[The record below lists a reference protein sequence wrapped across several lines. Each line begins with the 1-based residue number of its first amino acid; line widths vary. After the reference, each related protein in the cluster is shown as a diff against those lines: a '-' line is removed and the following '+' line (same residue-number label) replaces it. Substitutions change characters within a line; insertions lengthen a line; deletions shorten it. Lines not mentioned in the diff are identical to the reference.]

1 LLRRGASDIL
11 TPSAIRAIHHEFT
24 PRVQELVRM
33 DFRLT
38 DEQKQIQ
45 TMVKDFAESEI
56 KPHLF
61 EWDEAQHFPVPEFKK
76 AGELG
81 LLGVTIPEQY
91 GGAGLSY
98 IDYANVVEELAV
110 VDSGFGLS
118 VAAHNSL
125 GTGHIYLAG
134 NEEQRKKWLP
144 KLTSGDWIGAWGL
157 TEPGSGSDASGMRT
171 AAVKDGNEWVLNGTK
186 NFITNATC
194 ADISVVLAVTDKS
207 NQKHGI
213 TAFAVEMDRKGIR
226 PGKKEN
232 KLGMRVSDTAELVM
246 EDCRVPNENV
256 LGKIGYG
263 FIDAMKILDGGRI
276 SIGALAV
283 GIARGAYE
291 AARDY
296 SKQRTAFGQPISG
309 FQAIQFMLADM
320 ATEID
325 AARLLCYRA
334 ATIKDAGER
343 VTQYSA
349 MAKLFASEV
358 AVRCTEK
365 GVQIFGGYGFIKEY
379 PAEKYYRD
387 VKLCT
392 IGEGTSEIQRMVI
405 ARNLLAGVNQ

>member
-1 LLRRGASDIL
+1 
-11 TPSAIRAIHHEFT
+11 
-24 PRVQELVRM
+24 M

-38 DEQKQIQ
+38 EEQNQIRQ
-45 TMVKDFAESEI
+45 MVREFAESEI
-56 KPHLF
+56 KPHLAK
-61 EWDEAQHFPVPEFKK
+61 WDEEQHFPVDTFKRAGGLGMLAVTFPE
-76 AGELG
+76 E
-81 LLGVTIPEQY
+81 Y

-98 IDYANVVEELAV
+98 VDYANVIEELAV

-125 GTGHIYLAG
+125 GSGHIYLAG
-134 NEEQRKKWLP
+134 NDEQRKKWLP
-144 KLTSGDWIGAWGL
+144 KLASGEWIAAWGL

-171 AAVKDGNEWVLNGTK
+171 TAVKDGDGWVLNGTK
-186 NFITNATC
+186 NFITNATY
-194 ADISVVLAVTDKS
+194 ANISVVLAVTDKS
-207 NQKHGI
+207 DQKHGI
-213 TAFAVEMDRKGIR
+213 TAFAVEGDRKGIR

-232 KLGMRVSDTAELVM
+232 KLGMRVSDTAELVL
-246 EDCRVPNENV
+246 EDCRVPDANV
-256 LGKIGYG
+256 LGKVGYG

-276 SIGALAV
+276 SIAALAI
-283 GIARGAYE
+283 GIARGAFE

-296 SKQRTAFGQPISG
+296 SQQRTAFGQPISG

-325 AARLLCYRA
+325 AARLLTYRA
-334 ATIKDAGER
+334 ATIKDSGER
-343 VTQYSA
+343 VTQFSA

-358 AVRCTEK
+358 AVRATEK
-365 GVQIFGGYGFIKEY
+365 GVQIFGGYGFVKEF

-405 ARNLLAGVNQ
+405 ARSILAEANAGR

>member
-1 LLRRGASDIL
+1 MDISL
-11 TPSAIRAIHHEFT
+11 TE
-24 PRVQELVRM
+24 
-33 DFRLT
+33 
-38 DEQKQIQ
+38 EQQQIQ
-45 TMVKDFAESEI
+45 TMVREFAQSEI
-56 KPHLF
+56 KPHLM
-61 EWDEAQHFPVPEFKK
+61 EWDEKQHFPVDTFKR

-81 LLGVTIPEQY
+81 MLGVTLPEEY
-91 GGAGLSY
+91 GGAALSY
-98 IDYANVVEELAV
+98 VDYVNVIEELGV
-110 VDSGFGLS
+110 VDSGFALS

-125 GTGHIYLAG
+125 CTGHTYLAG
-134 NEEQRKKWLP
+134 NDEQKNNWLP
-144 KLTSGDWIGAWGL
+144 KLTSGEWIGAWGL

-171 AAVKDGNEWVLNGTK
+171 VAVKDGSDWILNGTK
-186 NFITNATC
+186 NFITNATY
-194 ADISVVLAVTDKS
+194 ANLAVVLAVTDKS
-207 NQKHGI
+207 DQKHGI

-232 KLGMRVSDTAELVM
+232 KLGMRVSDTAELVL
-246 EDCRVPNENV
+246 EDCRVPNANV

-296 SKQRTAFGQPISG
+296 SKQRTAFGHPIAD

-320 ATEID
+320 ATEIE

-334 ATIKDAGER
+334 AAIKDQGQR
-343 VTQYSA
+343 VTQFSA
-349 MAKLFASEV
+349 MAKLYSSEV
-358 AVRCTEK
+358 AVRATEK
-365 GVQIFGGYGFIKEY
+365 GVQIFGGYGFIKDF

-392 IGEGTSEIQRMVI
+392 IGEGTSEIQRLVI
-405 ARNLLAGVNQ
+405 ARQLLGQ

>member
-1 LLRRGASDIL
+1 
-11 TPSAIRAIHHEFT
+11 
-24 PRVQELVRM
+24 M

-38 DEQKQIQ
+38 DEQKQIRQ
-45 TMVKDFAESEI
+45 MVKDFAESEI
-56 KPHLF
+56 KPHMN
-61 EWDEAQHFPVPEFKK
+61 EWDEAQHFPVDKFKQ

-98 IDYANVVEELAV
+98 IDYSNVIEELAV
-110 VDSGFGLS
+110 VESGFGLS

-134 NEEQRKKWLP
+134 NEEQKKKWLP
-144 KLTSGDWIGAWGL
+144 KLTSGEWIGAWGL

-171 AAVKDGNEWVLNGTK
+171 MAVKDGNEWVLNGTK
-186 NFITNATC
+186 NFITNATY

-207 NQKHGI
+207 DQKHGI

-246 EDCRVPNENV
+246 EDCRVPDANV

-320 ATEID
+320 AMEID

-334 ATIKDAGER
+334 AAIKDEGHR
-343 VTQYSA
+343 VTQFSA
-349 MAKLFASEV
+349 MAKLYASEV
-358 AVRCTEK
+358 AVRATEK

-379 PAEKYYRD
+379 PAEKFYRD

-405 ARNLLAGVNQ
+405 ARNLLSGVEQ

>member
-1 LLRRGASDIL
+1 
-11 TPSAIRAIHHEFT
+11 
-24 PRVQELVRM
+24 M

-38 DEQKQIQ
+38 EEQQQISQ
-45 TMVKDFAESEI
+45 MVRDFALSEI
-56 KPHLF
+56 KPHLM
-61 EWDEAQHFPVPEFKK
+61 EWDEAQHFPVDSFRK

-81 LLGVTIPEQY
+81 MLGVTVPEQY

-98 IDYANVVEELAV
+98 VDYVNVIEELGV
-110 VDSGFGLS
+110 VDSGFALS

-134 NEEQRKKWLP
+134 NEEQKKKWMP
-144 KLTSGDWIGAWGL
+144 KLTSGEWIAAWGL
-157 TEPGSGSDASGMRT
+157 TEPGSGSDAAGLRT
-171 AAVKDGNEWVLNGTK
+171 FAVKDGDDWVLNGTK
-186 NFITNATC
+186 NFITNATY
-194 ADISVVLAVTDKS
+194 ANIAVVLAVTDR
-207 NQKHGI
+207 NDQKRGI
-213 TAFAVEMDRKGIR
+213 TAFAIEMDRKGIR

-246 EDCRVPNENV
+246 EDCRVPSANI
-256 LGKIGYG
+256 LGQIGYG
-263 FIDAMKILDGGRI
+263 FVDAMKILDGGRI

-296 SKQRTAFGQPISG
+296 AKQRTAFGKTISE

-334 ATIKDAGER
+334 ATMKDAGER
-343 VTQYSA
+343 VTQFSA
-349 MAKLFASEV
+349 MAKLYASEV
-358 AVRCTEK
+358 AVRATEK
-365 GVQIFGGYGFIKEY
+365 GVQIFGGYGFIKDF

-405 ARNLLAGVNQ
+405 ARTLLASE

>member
-1 LLRRGASDIL
+1 
-11 TPSAIRAIHHEFT
+11 
-24 PRVQELVRM
+24 M

-38 DEQKQIQ
+38 DEQMQIQ
-45 TMVKDFAESEI
+45 QMVKDFAEREI
-56 KPHLF
+56 KPHVM
-61 EWDEAQHFPVPEFKK
+61 EWDEAQTFPVDVVKK
-76 AGELG
+76 LGELG
-81 LLGVTIPEQY
+81 MLGAIFPEEY

-98 IDYANVVEELAV
+98 VDYVNIIEELGAA
-110 VDSGFGLS
+110 DSGVGLT

-125 GTGHIYLAG
+125 CTGHIDLGG
-134 NEEQRKKWLP
+134 NDEQKKKWLP
-144 KLTSGDWIGAWGL
+144 KLTSGTWIGAWGL
-157 TEPGSGSDASGMRT
+157 TEPGSGSDAAGMRT
-171 AAVKDGNEWVLNGTK
+171 NAVKDGNEWVLNGTK
-186 NFITNATC
+186 NFITNASY
-194 ADISVVLAVTDKS
+194 ADIAVVLVVTDK
-207 NQKHGI
+207 NDQKHGI
-213 TAFAVEMDRKGIR
+213 TAFAVEMDRKGIH

-232 KLGMRVSDTAELVM
+232 KLGMRTSDTAEIVM
-246 EDCRVPNENV
+246 EDCRVPESNV
-256 LGKIGYG
+256 LGQVGYG
-263 FIDAMKILDGGRI
+263 FIDALKVLDGGRI

-296 SKQRTAFGQPISG
+296 AKQRNAFGHPIAD

-334 ATIKDAGER
+334 ATMKDAGKR
-343 VTQYSA
+343 ITHLSA
-349 MAKLFASEV
+349 MAKLYASEV

-365 GVQIFGGYGFIKEY
+365 GVQIFGGYGFIKDF

-405 ARNLLAGVNQ
+405 ARHLLSEG

>member
-1 LLRRGASDIL
+1 
-11 TPSAIRAIHHEFT
+11 
-24 PRVQELVRM
+24 M

-45 TMVKDFAESEI
+45 QMVREFAESEI
-56 KPHLF
+56 KPHVM
-61 EWDEAQHFPVPEFKK
+61 EWDEAQHFPVDVFKR

-81 LLGVTIPEQY
+81 MLGVIFPEEY

-98 IDYANVVEELAV
+98 IDYVNVIEELGV
-110 VDSGFGLS
+110 VDSGFALS

-134 NEEQRKKWLP
+134 SEEQKKKWLP
-144 KLTSGDWIGAWGL
+144 RLTSGEWIGAWGL
-157 TEPGSGSDASGMRT
+157 TEPGSGSDASGMLT
-171 AAVKDGNEWVLNGTK
+171 TAVKDGKEWVLSGTK
-186 NFITNATC
+186 NFITNASC
-194 ADISVVLAVTDKS
+194 ADIAVVLAVTDRDDP
-207 NQKHGI
+207 KHGI
-213 TAFAVEMDRKGIR
+213 TAFAVEMERKGIR

-232 KLGMRVSDTAELVM
+232 KLGMRISDTAELVL
-246 EDCRVPNENV
+246 EECRVPDDNV
-256 LGKIGYG
+256 LGKVGYG
-263 FIDAMKILDGGRI
+263 FIDAMKVLDGGRI
-276 SIGALAV
+276 SIGALALGV
-283 GIARGAYE
+283 ARGAFE

-296 SKQRTAFGQPISG
+296 SKQRTAFGKPIAD

-334 ATIKDAGER
+334 AAMKDEGER
-343 VTQYSA
+343 VTQFSA
-349 MAKLFASEV
+349 MAKLYASEV
-358 AVRCTEK
+358 AVRATEK
-365 GVQIFGGYGFIKEY
+365 GVQIFGGYGFIKEF

-405 ARNLLAGVNQ
+405 ARHILSEAHAIR

>member
-1 LLRRGASDIL
+1 
-11 TPSAIRAIHHEFT
+11 
-24 PRVQELVRM
+24 M

-38 DEQKQIQ
+38 DEQIQIQ
-45 TMVKDFAESEI
+45 QTVKDFAESEI
-56 KPHLF
+56 KPHVM
-61 EWDEAQHFPVPEFKK
+61 EWDEAQKFPLDAVKK
-76 AGELG
+76 LGELG
-81 LLGVTIPEQY
+81 MLGAIFPEEY

-98 IDYANVVEELAV
+98 VDYVNIIEELAV
-110 VDSGFGLS
+110 VDSGVGLT

-125 GTGHIYLAG
+125 CTGHIYQAG
-134 NEEQRKKWLP
+134 NDEQKKKWLP
-144 KLTSGDWIGAWGL
+144 KLTSGEWIGAWGL
-157 TEPGSGSDASGMRT
+157 TEPGSGSDAAGMRT
-171 AAVKDGNEWVLNGTK
+171 VAVKDGKDWVINGTK
-186 NFITNATC
+186 NFITNASY
-194 ADISVVLAVTDKS
+194 ANVAVVITVTDRNDPKR
-207 NQKHGI
+207 GY
-213 TAFAVEMDRKGIR
+213 TAFAIEMDRKGIR

-232 KLGMRVSDTAELVM
+232 KLGMRASDTAELVM
-246 EDCRVPNENV
+246 EDCRVPASNI
-256 LGKIGYG
+256 LGSVGSG
-263 FIDAMKILDGGRI
+263 FVDALKVLDGGRI

-296 SKQRTAFGQPISG
+296 AKQRNAFGRPIAD

-334 ATIKDAGER
+334 AAMKDAGER
-343 VTQYSA
+343 ITHMSA
-349 MAKLFASEV
+349 MAKLYASEV

-365 GVQIFGGYGFIKEY
+365 GVQIFGGYGFIKDF

-405 ARNLLAGVNQ
+405 ARHILSAE

>member
-1 LLRRGASDIL
+1 
-11 TPSAIRAIHHEFT
+11 
-24 PRVQELVRM
+24 M

-38 DEQKQIQ
+38 EEQQQIQ
-45 TMVKDFAESEI
+45 QMVREFATSEV
-56 KPHLF
+56 KPHLSK
-61 EWDEAQHFPVPEFKK
+61 WDEAQHFPVDVFKK

-81 LLGVTIPEQY
+81 LLGVTIPEEY
-91 GGAGLSY
+91 GGAALSY
-98 IDYANVVEELAV
+98 IDYANVIEELGV
-110 VDSGFGLS
+110 IDSGFALS

-125 GTGHIYLAG
+125 CTGHIYLGG
-134 NEEQRKKWLP
+134 NDEQKQRWLP
-144 KLTSGDWIGAWGL
+144 KLTSGEWIGAWGL
-157 TEPGSGSDASGMRT
+157 TEPGSGSDASGMVTT
-171 AAVKDGNEWVLNGTK
+171 AVEDSDGWVLNGTK
-186 NFITNATC
+186 NFITNATY
-194 ADISVVLAVTDKS
+194 ADISVVLAVTDKAD
-207 NQKHGI
+207 QKHGI

-232 KLGMRVSDTAELVM
+232 KLGMRVSDTAELVL
-246 EDCRVPNENV
+246 EDCHLPAGNV
-256 LGKIGYG
+256 LGKVGYG
-263 FIDAMKILDGGRI
+263 FIDAMKVLDGGRI

-296 SKQRTAFGQPISG
+296 AKQRTAFGRPISE

-334 ATIKDAGER
+334 AAVKDTGER
-343 VTQYSA
+343 VTQFSA
-349 MAKLFASEV
+349 MAKLYASEV
-358 AVRCTEK
+358 AVRATEK
-365 GVQIFGGYGFIKEY
+365 GVQIFGGYGFIKDF

-405 ARNLLAGVNQ
+405 ARSLLAEG

>member
-1 LLRRGASDIL
+1 
-11 TPSAIRAIHHEFT
+11 
-24 PRVQELVRM
+24 M

-38 DEQKQIQ
+38 DEQLQIQ
-45 TMVKDFAESEI
+45 QMVRDFAESEI
-56 KPHLF
+56 KPHLA
-61 EWDEAQHFPVPEFKK
+61 EWDEAQHFPVDTFKR

-81 LLGVTIPEQY
+81 MLGVTMPEEY

-98 IDYANVVEELAV
+98 IDYVNVIEELGV
-110 VDSGFGLS
+110 IDSGFALS

-125 GTGHIYLAG
+125 GSGHIYLAG
-134 NEEQRKKWLP
+134 NEAQKKKWLP
-144 KLTSGDWIGAWGL
+144 KLTSGEWIGAWGL
-157 TEPGSGSDASGMRT
+157 TEPGSGSDAGGLRT
-171 AAVKDGNEWVLNGTK
+171 TAVRDGNDWVLNGTK
-186 NFITNATC
+186 NFITNATY
-194 ADISVVLAVTDKS
+194 ADISVVLAVNDREAK
-207 NQKHGI
+207 KGV

-256 LGKIGYG
+256 LGEVGYG
-263 FIDAMKILDGGRI
+263 FVDAMRVLDGGRI

-296 SKQRTAFGQPISG
+296 SKQRQAFGKPISD

-325 AARLLCYRA
+325 AARLLCHRA
-334 ATIKDAGER
+334 ATVKDAGEK
-343 VTQYSA
+343 VTQFSA

-358 AVRCTEK
+358 AVRATEK
-365 GVQIFGGYGFIKEY
+365 GVQIFGGYGFVKEF

-392 IGEGTSEIQRMVI
+392 IGEGTSEIQRVVI
-405 ARNLLAGVNQ
+405 ARNLLAEK